1 MVERTFDEAL
11 NIHTIGVREWKGK
24 EEEQYNR
31 YEATPYE
38 ALEMFFNQYE
48 LKQTDT
54 LVDFGAGEGRVS
66 FYVHNRFNIPVKG
79 IENND
84 KTFEEALRNQKSYQ
98 YRGIEKDA
106 PIYFEFG
113 LAELYEVQPTD
124 NRFFLFNPF
133 SVSIFKQVIAN
144 ITISLKEHPRMAE
157 VILYYPLPAFKR
169 VMKHTPFQKI
179 KKIKVPK
186 IHGKYGKF
194 IIYRFTPE
202 SL

>member
-11 NIHTIGVREWKGK
+11 NIHTVGIREWKRK
-24 EEEQYNR
+24 DEENYNR

-38 ALEMFFNQYE
+38 ALEMFFDQYE
-48 LKQTDT
+48 LEQTDT

-66 FYVHNRFNIPVKG
+66 FYVHNRFNIPVTG

-84 KTFEEALRNQKSYQ
+84 KTFEAALSNKKSYR
-98 YRGIEKDA
+98 YVAADKEA
-106 PIYFEFG
+106 PISFEYG
-113 LAELYEVQPTD
+113 LAEQYEINSLD

-133 SVSIFKQVIAN
+133 SVTIFKQVIAN
-144 ITISLKEHPRMAE
+144 IVASLEKYPRMAE

-169 VMKHTPFQKI
+169 VMKHTPFLKV
-179 KKIKVPK
+179 KKVKVPR

-202 SL
+202 LK

>member
-24 EEEQYNR
+24 DEEKYNR

-38 ALEMFFNQYE
+38 ALEMFFEQYE
-48 LKQTDT
+48 LEQTDT
-54 LVDFGAGEGRVS
+54 LVDFGSGEGRVS
-66 FYVHNRFNIPVKG
+66 FYVHNRFNVPVTG

-84 KTFEEALRNQKSYQ
+84 RTFEAALSNKKSYR
-98 YRGIEKDA
+98 YRAVDKDA
-106 PIYFEFG
+106 PIYFEYG
-113 LAELYEVQPTD
+113 LAEQYNIQPTD

-133 SVSIFKQVIAN
+133 SVSIFKQVMTN
-144 ITISLKEHPRMAE
+144 IVASLEKDPRMAE

-169 VMKHTPFQKI
+169 VMKQTPLQKV
-179 KKIKVPK
+179 KKVKVPR

-194 IIYRFTPE
+194 IIYRYTPE
-202 SL
+202 SE

>member
-11 NIHTIGVREWKGK
+11 NIHTIGVREWRGK

-84 KTFEEALRNQKSYQ
+84 KTFEEVQEKEAKRLFYGNQVEPAIDIAIYNS
-98 YRGIEKDA
+98 EKDYA
-106 PIYFEFG
+106 DCPKWEELLYFLLLDSRLE
-113 LAELYEVQPTD
+113 YD
-124 NRFFLFNPF
+124 
-133 SVSIFKQVIAN
+133 
-144 ITISLKEHPRMAE
+144 
-157 VILYYPLPAFKR
+157 Y
-169 VMKHTPFQKI
+169 
-179 KKIKVPK
+179 
-186 IHGKYGKF
+186 
-194 IIYRFTPE
+194 
-202 SL
+202 